1 METTLRH
8 QKIPELRHRDIQ
20 RHRLPVRPSEPR
32 RWVRQAELN
41 KAERKAQRE
50 ERKKAETAI
59 AILGLSLLGKL
70 LDAMKPNE
78 PVQSPSKEPD
88 KTIIPDRDITDAEF
102 VDVIEEPETTALVI
116 KS

>member
-1 METTLRH
+1 METHKH
-8 QKIPELRHRDIQ
+8 QIPELSHRDIQ
-20 RHRLPVRPSEPR
+20 RHRLPARPSKQR

-78 PVQSPSKEPD
+78 PAKSPIKEPD
-88 KTIIPDRDITDAEF
+88 KDIIPDSDITDVEF
-102 VDVIEEPETTALVI
+102 VDVIEEPETKALVL